1 MLRHKILLV
10 KYPSDET
17 QKSIELRLSER
28 LKNLRRAMFLA
39 ALDPIRN
46 EDPPRPT
53 GPEVDMIIKLEDAD
67 CRKITR
73 RAKRLIERREAA
85 SGLAH
90 LRKEDRDRLAALRDG
105 VNLIR
110 LPSEHRAD
118 EIAAEVHADY
128 PWLAPA
134 TEVVWHAL
142 RKSVREGWPGVRL
155 PPLLLDGPPG
165 IAKSTWARH
174 LATALRMPSISVEA
188 TVENASFGLL
198 GCQRGW
204 ATAGPGRLLQLIL
217 QERVGNPIVVI
228 DELEKAG
235 RVTGTNGG
243 SYDLCGG
250 LLPLLEPATASRWTC
265 PYFQVPFDLGQVSWV
280 MTVNATRPIPEPL
293 LSRCPPI
300 RLPHLTTR
308 DLTGFARRQGARR
321 ALSDDSIEVIVEA
334 IQASAGPISLR
345 TVMRMIARAETL
357 EARPQWH

>member
-28 LKNLRRAMFLA
+28 LKNLRQAMFLA
-39 ALDPIRN
+39 ALDPIRD
-46 EDPPRPT
+46 EDLPRPT
-53 GPEVDMIIKLEDAD
+53 DPEVDIIIKLEDAD

-174 LATALRMPSISVEA
+174 LATALRMHL
-188 TVENASFGLL
+188 F
-198 GCQRGW
+198 
-204 ATAGPGRLLQLIL
+204 AGI
-217 QERVGNPIVVI
+217 
-228 DELEKAG
+228 
-235 RVTGTNGG
+235 
-243 SYDLCGG
+243 
-250 LLPLLEPATASRWTC
+250 
-265 PYFQVPFDLGQVSWV
+265 
-280 MTVNATRPIPEPL
+280 
-293 LSRCPPI
+293 
-300 RLPHLTTR
+300 TTR
-308 DLTGFARRQGARR
+308 TFL
-321 ALSDDSIEVIVEA
+321 
-334 IQASAGPISLR
+334 
-345 TVMRMIARAETL
+345 
-357 EARPQWH
+357 